1 MLSFGELEVI
11 AFDNHKQ
18 LTFYLQRSIPDDLF
32 SIREVNMG
40 DTKELLPGL
49 LVSNQTAQVNQVAPL
64 LGLFTPS
71 VSVVIPTL
79 NEAENLP
86 HVLRGIPRWLHEV
99 VLVDGRSTDRTVEV
113 ALKQWPNNHIVT
125 TEKRKLAVSPGLFVP
140 ERRTRDITLRVVIQK
155 GKGKGSALQEGF
167 EAATGDIIIMMD
179 ADGSNDPSEIPA
191 FLGLLL
197 AGADF
202 VKGSRFLQGGGTLDM
217 PLYRK
222 LGNWS
227 FVGLVRML
235 FGGVYSDLCY
245 GYNGFWARVAARMAI
260 NAKGFEVETLM
271 NIRALRL
278 GLRIAE
284 VPSFESKRM
293 YGASRLK
300 TIPDGWRVVRTIL
313 DEAIKHHSRHLI
325 HGTDWRIG
333 EVDNNIDTLSRS
345 ALGE

>member
-1 MLSFGELEVI
+1 M
-11 AFDNHKQ
+11 
-18 LTFYLQRSIPDDLF
+18 R
-32 SIREVNMG
+32 
-40 DTKELLPGL
+40 DTKEILAGL
-49 LVSNQTAQVNQVAPL
+49 RVSSQTAQIHRAGPL
-64 LGLFTPS
+64 LGPFAPS

-86 HVLRGIPRWLHEV
+86 YVLQGIPRWLHEV

-113 ALKQWPNNHIVT
+113 AVKQWPNNHIVT
-125 TEKRKLAVSPGLFVP
+125 TERRKLAVSQRLVVP

-155 GKGKGSALQEGF
+155 GKGKGSALREGF
-167 EAATGDIIIMMD
+167 EVATGDIIIMMD

-235 FGGVYSDLCY
+235 FGGGYSDLCY
-245 GYNGFWARVAARMAI
+245 GYNGFWARVAPRMAI
-260 NAKGFEVETLM
+260 SAKGFEVETLM

-284 VPSFESKRM
+284 VPSFEFKRM

-300 TIPDGWRVVRTIL
+300 TIPDGWHVVRTIF
-313 DEAIKHHSRHLI
+313 DEAIQHHSRHLI
-325 HGTDWRIG
+325 RRTGWRIG
-333 EVDNNIDTLSRS
+333 KADKSIDKVSKFV
-345 ALGE
+345 